1 MDILDR
7 AQLVEQANL
16 ADAITAA
23 RSSTSSLPSREYCL
37 ECEEPISEARRQAQ
51 PGCQFCLECKQEQEQ
66 RQNGRI

>member
-23 RSSTSSLPSREYCL
+23 KSSTSSLPSREYYL
-37 ECEEPISEARRQAQ
+37 ECEEPIPEARRQAQ
-51 PGCQFCLECKQEQEQ
+51 PGCQLCVGCQDEVEKKQWQ
-66 RQNGRI
+66 R